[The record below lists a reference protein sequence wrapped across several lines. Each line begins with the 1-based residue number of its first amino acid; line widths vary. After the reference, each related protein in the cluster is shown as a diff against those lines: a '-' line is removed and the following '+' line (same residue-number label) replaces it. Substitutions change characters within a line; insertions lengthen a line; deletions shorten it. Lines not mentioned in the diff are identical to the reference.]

1 MSLLGPLHSYQQSTL
16 EPLIE
21 SATNARY
28 PELYEAADHRPAQ
41 NLEQVT
47 EGILNALG
55 DPQTDHQAWRRFGHM
70 GRALLIEVIPTIAG
84 HWPAATPKANSVL
97 ATLEAWLS
105 SSSSP
110 PPVHQDI
117 DGPLAPQALAEA
129 IDVVRNAV
137 RLTDRAHARR
147 AIADMVDDCLQ
158 GYAIVPG
165 SEGRR
170 SVFNW
175 WLHVV
180 VPAAWALQRSARFD
194 AAAPQP

>member
-1 MSLLGPLHSYQQSTL
+1 L

-28 PELYEAADHRPAQ
+28 PELYEPVDHRPARK
-41 NLEQVT
+41 LEEVT
-47 EGILNALG
+47 EDILNAFG
-55 DPQTDHQAWRRFGHM
+55 DPQTDHHAWRRFGHM
-70 GRALLIEVIPTIAG
+70 GRALLIEVLPTIAG
-84 HWPAATPKANSVL
+84 HWPPATAKANSVL
-97 ATLEAWLS
+97 AALETWLS

-110 PPVHQDI
+110 PPVNQDI

-129 IDVVRNAV
+129 LDVVRNAS

-158 GYAIVPG
+158 GYAIIPG

-175 WLHVV
+175 WLRIV

-194 AAAPQP
+194 SATPQS